1 MVTCCNVTILY
12 SIRFSSVR
20 RRFLS
25 ELREA
30 QSNQNTLVSIIEGMK
45 FVRVKMFP
53 VEEIE
58 DRFAF
63 LQVYHPTIVSR
74 YYAMFHVG
82 MCQVVHR

>member
-1 MVTCCNVTILY
+1 M
-12 SIRFSSVR
+12 R

-25 ELREA
+25 ELRDG
-30 QSNQNTLVSIIEGMK
+30 QNNQNTIVSIIEGMK

-63 LQVYHPTIVSR
+63 LQVVI
-74 YYAMFHVG
+74 ANDL
-82 MCQVVHR
+82 